1 MKTKSTLIVG
11 AVVCLIMA
19 VPAMGAEQD
28 ANRAKAPESIAT
40 ADQPSVSQSS
50 IGEAVG
56 NHRAPSPPM
65 RPKVIT
71 TEQLAA
77 LEILA
82 DNPEFS
88 VSPNTRAAFSPK
100 AAKKIDDLSGPGF
113 YAGFGSTLLILLIAA
128 APL

>member
-11 AVVCLIMA
+11 AVSFLIMA

-28 ANRAKAPESIAT
+28 ANRAKAPESVAA
-40 ADQPSVSQSS
+40 ADHSS
-50 IGEAVG
+50 ASEAVG
-56 NHRAPSPPM
+56 NHRTPSPPM